1 MKKGSGVNF
10 HFGTEVT
17 GIERGGGGSRY
28 TIALA
33 QEKKIETDLVVVGI
47 GVNPNTELVASA
59 GLVVNGGILVDQNL
73 STSNA
78 NISPIGDCVAFP
90 TPHATKP
97 VRIKSVQNATDQA
110 RCPAVRLVG
119 KRAPYRS
126 LPWFCSDQGNDK
138 LQIALRTGS
147 TLVGDEAIT
156 LRMLALPVW

>member
-73 STSNA
+73 STSDA
-78 NISPIGDCVAFP
+78 NISAIGDCVAFP
-90 TPHATKP
+90 TPTRP
-97 VRIKSVQNATDQA
+97 SPSGSSLFRMQRI
-110 RCPAVRLVG
+110 RPAVPPCALSEKVHLIEACRG
-119 KRAPYRS
+119 FAAIKDTISYR
-126 LPWFCSDQGNDK
+126 
-138 LQIALRTGS
+138 
-147 TLVGDEAIT
+147 
-156 LRMLALPVW
+156 